1 MRVNQSEMEQRKTNK
16 KDKMSEREEK
26 EQDQF

>member
-1 MRVNQSEMEQRKTNK
+1 MNESKSIRDGVE
-16 KDKMSEREEK
+16 KDKDEMSEREEK